1 MFAFYKKH
9 NNELYINLV
18 KLSRNKFFYQD
29 VRLKDRLETRVLLIF
44 FHFALILRDSKR
56 KKKQKNT
63 QDIFDNIDEA
73 KDYIK
78 KVEFETPLISLNG
91 KPLNI
96 SDIEDKWSYWLNWL
110 DKKNLYSAITEYQN
124 LPYWQNSNG
133 GEFGLNNYVSVIST
147 NKDDLV
153 LQSNKDIN

>member
-1 MFAFYKKH
+1 MSKNLEIKFNEEIYRDDRLYVMNLSKGILER
-9 NNELYINLV
+9 NNEKTEKYILITY
-18 KLSRNKFFYQD
+18 RNTVD
-29 VRLKDRLETRVLLIF
+29 LRAVR
-44 FHFALILRDSKR
+44 
-56 KKKQKNT
+56 

-133 GEFGLNNYVSVIST
+133 GEFGLNNYVSVVAV

-153 LQSNKDIN
+153 PQSNKDIN